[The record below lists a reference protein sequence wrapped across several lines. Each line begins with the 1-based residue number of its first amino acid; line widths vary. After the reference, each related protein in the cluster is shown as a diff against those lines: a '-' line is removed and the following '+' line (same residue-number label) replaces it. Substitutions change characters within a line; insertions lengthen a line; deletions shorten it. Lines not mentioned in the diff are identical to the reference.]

1 MMGQT
6 LSQNEASIEMI
17 HPSVSDISNSHADLR
32 YTFDFVILY
41 YVCVCFG
48 GSVSH
53 VWRSEDNMTRLSLS
67 FHHVVTR
74 VGILACCAGLIFIFN
89 IYKFN
94 K

>member
-1 MMGQT
+1 MGQT
-6 LSQNEASIEMI
+6 LSQNEASREMI
-17 HPSVSDISNSHADLR
+17 HPGVSDISNSHTDPR

-53 VWRSEDNMTRLSLS
+53 MCRSEDNMTRLSLS

-74 VGILACCAGLIFIFN
+74 VGILAYCVGLIFIFN